1 MGAIFMILIVV
12 FIACLQDKC
21 IRINAVAPYR
31 DFDEK
36 RDKTG
41 WIFHPEFAK
50 MEEPVEVQ
58 ETVFPSFPSYP
69 PANVSTVSSSPSA
82 QEEVPHLYPNIT
94 TEHEQKMSAVEY
106 TDDDELGSV
115 ADFELSSGSSD
126 GSESDDYSI
135 HEQLGKV
142 PFINENTLCPT
153 DFESFNT
160 HH

>member
-1 MGAIFMILIVV
+1 
-12 FIACLQDKC
+12 
-21 IRINAVAPYR
+21 
-31 DFDEK
+31 
-36 RDKTG
+36 
-41 WIFHPEFAK
+41 
-50 MEEPVEVQ
+50 
-58 ETVFPSFPSYP
+58 
-69 PANVSTVSSSPSA
+69 
-82 QEEVPHLYPNIT
+82 
-94 TEHEQKMSAVEY
+94 MSAVEY